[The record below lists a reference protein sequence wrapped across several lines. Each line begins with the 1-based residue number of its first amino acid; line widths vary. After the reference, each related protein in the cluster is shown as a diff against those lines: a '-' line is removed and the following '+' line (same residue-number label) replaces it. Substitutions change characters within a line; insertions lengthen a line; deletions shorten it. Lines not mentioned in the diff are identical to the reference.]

1 MKTWHKIAIAIIVI
15 VGVVVC
21 VKSCVD
27 RKSPDLTI
35 AYIGKDFVNRES
47 YDKNVTKLYNLCSDI
62 TGDGD
67 ISIDIMEIS
76 YSDELSHSDK
86 SNSNQKMTNAVGNG
100 AARLYFIEEEYVT
113 KNLDVD
119 VFCDLTELYDG
130 KRSVIKNSSGQIVAI
145 SVKGS
150 KKVAELGIE
159 PKENLYIAIRKITEM
174 DNFWN
179 NSVQEQNTSA
189 TNIAEYILAN

>member
-15 VGVVVC
+15 VGIVIC
-21 VKSCVD
+21 IKSCVD
-27 RKSPDLTI
+27 RKQPDLTI
-35 AYIGKDFVNRES
+35 AYIGEDFVNRES
-47 YDKNVTKLYNLCSDI
+47 YDKNISKLYELCSDI
-62 TGDGD
+62 TGDGS

-76 YSDELSHSDK
+76 YNDELSHSDK

-113 KNLDVD
+113 KNLEVD
-119 VFCDLTELYDG
+119 VFYDMTELYDG
-130 KRSVIKNSSGQIVAI
+130 KRSVIKNPSGQIVAI

-159 PKENLYIAIRKITEM
+159 PKENLYISIRKITEM
-174 DNFWN
+174 DTFWIN
-179 NSVQEQNTSA
+179 NVEEQNASA
-189 TNIAEYILAN
+189 INIAKHILAN

>member
-1 MKTWHKIAIAIIVI
+1 MKTWHKIALAIIVI
-15 VGVVVC
+15 VGVIVC
-21 VKSCVD
+21 IKSCMD

-35 AYIGKDFVNRES
+35 AYIGEDFISREA
-47 YDKNVTKLYNLCSDI
+47 YDENVTKLSHLCSDI
-62 TGDGD
+62 TGDGS

-76 YSDELSHSDK
+76 YNDELSHSDK
-86 SNSNQKMTNAVGNG
+86 SNSNQKMTNAIGNG

-119 VFCDLTELYDG
+119 VFYDLTKLYDG

-145 SVKGS
+145 GVKGS

-159 PKENLYIAIRKITEM
+159 PKEDLYIAVRKITEM

-179 NSVQEQNTSA
+179 NSVQEQTNSA
-189 TNIAEYILAN
+189 IRIAEYILAN

>member
-15 VGVVVC
+15 VGVIVC
-21 VKSCVD
+21 VKSCMD

-35 AYIGKDFVNRES
+35 AYIGEDFVNRES
-47 YDKNVTKLYNLCSDI
+47 YDENVTKLYPFCSDI
-62 TGDGD
+62 TGDGG

-76 YSDELSHSDK
+76 YNDELSHSDK

-119 VFCDLTELYDG
+119 VFYDMTNLYDG
-130 KRSVIKNSSGQIVAI
+130 KRNVITNSSGQIVAI

-174 DNFWN
+174 DDFWVD
-179 NSVQEQNTSA
+179 SVKEQNASA
-189 TNIAEYILAN
+189 INIAKYILDN